1 MIKNTKASSSPDVPE
16 TYCPITASQPPLMKT
31 HSLEA
36 DHSKDMMPSKM
47 MGGDKK
53 VPYKQNRN
61 IFITTF
67 ALRN

>member
-1 MIKNTKASSSPDVPE
+1 MSQKRIAP
-16 TYCPITASQPPLMKT
+16 SQPPLIKT

-53 VPYKQNRN
+53 VPYKQNKN
-61 IFITTF
+61 IFITTL

>member
-1 MIKNTKASSSPDVPE
+1 MSQKRIAP
-16 TYCPITASQPPLMKT
+16 SQPPLIKT